1 MKVKNFIVYFITAL
15 MGATF
20 ALAGYM
26 IFVKKD
32 QIVVQPEVKTDTHFA
47 RFGNPL
53 AKSTVPFNFTATAE
67 QTVKGVVHVKTQS
80 QGESNV
86 NPFYEFFYGDRGQQ
100 PRPVMGFGSG
110 VIISEDGYI
119 VTNNHVIQGAEKI
132 EVVLDDKRT
141 FEAKLIG
148 ADPNTDLALLKV
160 KAKKLPIIPMGNSE
174 DVRLGQWVLAVG
186 NPFNLTS
193 TVTAGIVSAKGRNL
207 GILGGSR
214 YRIESFIQ
222 TDAALNRGN
231 SGGALVDTDGML
243 IGITA
248 AIVSATGDY
257 SGNSFAIPVD
267 IVNKIVGDLKE
278 YGRVQRAILGVTIRD
293 VTSELVEEK
302 DLHKIEGV
310 YIDDISKGG
319 AAEAAGIEN
328 GDVVLDV
335 NGVTVNAVSEL
346 QEQFSKY
353 RPGDEVTVLV
363 KRNNKTKQYDVILR
377 NLEGGTDIVRT
388 SDYVLGAR
396 FVEISEQELEE
407 LKISNGIKISEMKDG
422 KLSDLG
428 FKKDYIIVRINNS
441 LIRSVSDINRISDTG
456 EEINSI
462 QGVRP
467 DGMEFSLRIR

>member
-15 MGATF
+15 MGASF

-26 IFVKKD
+26 IFIRKD
-32 QIVVQPEVKTDTHFA
+32 QIAIQPEIKNDTHFA
-47 RFGNPL
+47 RYENPS
-53 AKSTVPFNFTATAE
+53 ARSNVPFDFTNTAE
-67 QTVKGVVHVKTQS
+67 QTVKGVVHVKIES

-86 NPFYEFFYGDRGQQ
+86 NPFYEFFYGDRAKQ
-100 PRPVMGFGSG
+100 PRPVVGFGSG
-110 VIISEDGYI
+110 VIISDDGYI
-119 VTNNHVIQGAEKI
+119 VTNNHVIQGAERI

-141 FEAKLIG
+141 FEAKLVG
-148 ADPNTDLALLKV
+148 SDPNTDLALLKV
-160 KAKKLPIIPMGNSE
+160 KAKELPGIPMGSSE

-193 TVTAGIVSAKGRNL
+193 TVTAGIVSAKGRNI

-231 SGGALVDTDGML
+231 SGGALVNTDGML

-248 AIVSATGDY
+248 AIISATGEY

-267 IVNKIVGDLKE
+267 IVKKIVADLKE
-278 YGRVQRAILGVTIRD
+278 FGRVQRAILGVTIRD
-293 VTSELVEEK
+293 VTADLVK
-302 DLHKIEGV
+302 DEDLDKIEGV
-310 YIDDISKGG
+310 YIEDISKGG
-319 AAEAAGIEN
+319 AAEQAGIEK

-335 NGVTVNAVSEL
+335 NGEKVNAVSEL

-353 RPGDEVTVLV
+353 RPGDNVTVLV
-363 KRNNKTKQYDVILR
+363 KRNKKTKQYNVVLR

-388 SDYVLGAR
+388 TDYVLGAR
-396 FVEISEQELEE
+396 FVEISDEEKEE
-407 LKISNGIKISEMKDG
+407 LKINNGIKIIDLKEG
-422 KLSDLG
+422 KLADFG
-428 FKKDYIIVRINNS
+428 FKMNYIIVRINNT

-456 EEINSI
+456 EQINSI

>member
-1 MKVKNFIVYFITAL
+1 MKVKNFIVYFVTAL
-15 MGATF
+15 MGAAF

-32 QIVVQPEVKTDTHFA
+32 QIVVQPEILSDSHFA
-47 RFGNPL
+47 TYGNPM
-53 AKSTVPFNFTATAE
+53 AKSNVPFDFTATAE
-67 QTVKGVVHVKTQS
+67 QTVKGVVHVKTES

-86 NPFYEFFYGDRGQQ
+86 NPFYEFFYGDR
-100 PRPVMGFGSG
+100 PRQSRPLVGFGSG
-110 VIISEDGYI
+110 VIISDDGYI
-119 VTNNHVIQGAEKI
+119 VTNNHVIQSAENI

-141 FEAKLIG
+141 FEAELIG

-160 KAKKLPIIPMGNSE
+160 KAKNLPIISMGSSE
-174 DVRLGQWVLAVG
+174 NVKLGQWVLAVG

-193 TVTAGIVSAKGRNL
+193 TVTAGIVSAKGRNI

-231 SGGALVDTDGML
+231 SGGALVDTDGRL

-248 AIVSATGDY
+248 AIVSATGEY

-267 IVNKIVGDLKE
+267 IVKKIVGDLKE
-278 YGRVQRAILGVTIRD
+278 FGRVQRAILGVTISD
-293 VTSELVEEK
+293 VTSELVKEEGL
-302 DLHKIEGV
+302 DKIEGV
-310 YIDDISKGG
+310 YIQDITDGG
-319 AAEAAGIEN
+319 AAERAGIEK

-335 NGVTVNAVSEL
+335 NGQKVNAVSEL

-353 RPGDEVTVLV
+353 RPGDKVTVLV
-363 KRNNKTKQYDVILR
+363 KRNKKAKQYDVVLR
-377 NLEGGTDIVRT
+377 NLEGGTDIVKT

-396 FVEISEQELEE
+396 FGEITDDEKKE
-407 LKISNGIKISEMKDG
+407 LKIENGIKILEMKDG
-422 KLSDLG
+422 KLADLG
-428 FKKDYIIVRINNS
+428 FKQDYIIVRINS
-441 LIRSVSDINRISDTG
+441 TLIRSVSDINRISDTG
-456 EEINSI
+456 EQINSI